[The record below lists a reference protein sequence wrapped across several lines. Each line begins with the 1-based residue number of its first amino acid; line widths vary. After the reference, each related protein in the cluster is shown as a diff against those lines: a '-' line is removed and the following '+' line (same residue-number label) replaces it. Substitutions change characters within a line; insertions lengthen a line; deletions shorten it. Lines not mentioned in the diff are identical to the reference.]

1 VNFPFICRNIPV
13 ARAYGV
19 YSEASFRFFVEK
31 PLYEIYLT
39 RIKEQVDERRNTVG
53 IHKNT
58 DCLLKNSPQ
67 NIRNMLTLS
76 IKNSEDVLVGSD
88 FFFNL
93 LLLLRTIKT
102 LHCISTKPY
111 HSNKQSK
118 DTILTIHLYLVI
130 YY

>member
-1 VNFPFICRNIPV
+1 MVKEHHQYC
-13 ARAYGV
+13 GSG
-19 YSEASFRFFVEK
+19 SEASFRFFVEK

-76 IKNSEDVLVGSD
+76 IKNSEDVSVGSD
-88 FFFNL
+88 FFLIYCFFL
-93 LLLLRTIKT
+93 KKIIICHFLTKV
-102 LHCISTKPY
+102 HFVYISTFA
-111 HSNKQSK
+111 NDFQ
-118 DTILTIHLYLVI
+118 
-130 YY
+130 